1 MPVSSM
7 TSTQIIKK
15 SCVSILFD
23 HYNSSV
29 TIFSFLRRLGPQSHE
44 TLDLASGG
52 IPLSSPIDC
61 FTVDPIC
68 QLLKPVVAIDRTSSF
83 LKLAFLK

>member
-29 TIFSFLRRLGPQSHE
+29 TIFSFLRQLGLQ

-68 QLLKPVVAIDRTSSF
+68 QPLKPVVAIDRTSSF